1 LDINVSFLHRLYIFR
16 YFAYKFRNE
25 FRVVITA
32 VREKSPKPPPAK
44 TEEEPVSVRCSD
56 IQPLDHDITI
66 MISLPS
72 FSAIDY
78 ISDIA
83 VINVDIVDLLAL
95 PA

>member
-1 LDINVSFLHRLYIFR
+1 MFSKWLLDINVSFLHRLYIFR

-32 VREKSPKPPPAK
+32 VREKSPKPPPVK

-56 IQPLDHDITI
+56 IQPLDHE
-66 MISLPS
+66 PS

-78 ISDIA
+78 IFRYRS
-83 VINVDIVDLLAL
+83 N
-95 PA
+95 